1 MNDFPFEILETIS
14 ESGSQGGV
22 YAARCTGESGLPG
35 LSPGME
41 VALKFLAPEQDPERQ
56 WRALESRAAALSA
69 APHPGVARYFGALR
83 DGDGRVCVV
92 MERLRGETLRE
103 RLARERIGIDAAEA
117 LRVGGAVLDAL
128 AHAEALGI
136 VHRDIKPSNVFLCED
151 GAVKVIDFE
160 LAHRAASLE
169 RSAVPA
175 TPSADVETVD
185 PSSESA
191 DAMPCGSYDYMAP
204 EFHPSRKPSP
214 DFSGDARSDL
224 FSFGAMFHEMLAG
237 RLPYF
242 DSSTGASGSIRSDGA
257 TGAERVPVVSFFARW
272 NPEMSAGGVGAGVAA
287 DPIRTHTVRH
297 ARGFF
302 AKTLATEREE
312 RFSSFAEAR
321 GEFARL
327 SVRTLHGASRE
338 YSLSTC
344 VGKGGF
350 GAVYRALPSDGG
362 PAVALKYLVRDGADD
377 RFLREARLMAKFA
390 DDRLVRFLEVVP
402 GAASRPPVLV
412 MELLPGMPGAS
423 LKERLSAQPG
433 GGGLPAP
440 AVLRAFAR
448 YAGALALLH
457 EGGVVHRDVKPG
469 NMYLPPDGHGRAP
482 CLMDLGVALSD
493 GTQTAGAIPGTPDY
507 MAPELATSGSR
518 GDARSDLWALGVS
531 MCEALTGALPWPRL
545 PRGAE
550 AYSAW
555 MARWTKPVAP
565 DFSALAPQIRQV
577 VAKLCAIDPA
587 KRFSSAAEAE
597 AAIRALC
604 SAEGVASGGL
614 SGDGGAD
621 GDVSGCG
628 GPTGASRDGVEPGR
642 KNGRAPT
649 WVRIASA
656 CAAVAIVLLGVVQ
669 VASRKSQ
676 VKDAESRKSQV
687 ASREIPGGAAADT
700 APDTEPDAR
709 QATDDT
715 PETEPDARQATG
727 DMPDTVPD
735 APMSPL
741 AMSVSRI
748 REAAQALE
756 SEIASAVDLGFA
768 EKRIRGLEHSADK
781 AFKEALSMRGV
792 AGSPE
797 YERARKD
804 IRAIFDTLRATVLTR
819 RDELRQN
826 NQK

>member
-1 MNDFPFEILETIS
+1 
-14 ESGSQGGV
+14 
-22 YAARCTGESGLPG
+22 
-35 LSPGME
+35 
-41 VALKFLAPEQDPERQ
+41 
-56 WRALESRAAALSA
+56 
-69 APHPGVARYFGALR
+69 
-83 DGDGRVCVV
+83 
-92 MERLRGETLRE
+92 
-103 RLARERIGIDAAEA
+103 
-117 LRVGGAVLDAL
+117 
-128 AHAEALGI
+128 
-136 VHRDIKPSNVFLCED
+136 
-151 GAVKVIDFE
+151 
-160 LAHRAASLE
+160 
-169 RSAVPA
+169 
-175 TPSADVETVD
+175 
-185 PSSESA
+185 
-191 DAMPCGSYDYMAP
+191 
-204 EFHPSRKPSP
+204 
-214 DFSGDARSDL
+214 
-224 FSFGAMFHEMLAG
+224 
-237 RLPYF
+237 
-242 DSSTGASGSIRSDGA
+242 
-257 TGAERVPVVSFFARW
+257 
-272 NPEMSAGGVGAGVAA
+272 
-287 DPIRTHTVRH
+287 
-297 ARGFF
+297 
-302 AKTLATEREE
+302 
-312 RFSSFAEAR
+312 
-321 GEFARL
+321 
-327 SVRTLHGASRE
+327 
-338 YSLSTC
+338 
-344 VGKGGF
+344 
-350 GAVYRALPSDGG
+350 
-362 PAVALKYLVRDGADD
+362 
-377 RFLREARLMAKFA
+377 
-390 DDRLVRFLEVVP
+390 
-402 GAASRPPVLV
+402 
-412 MELLPGMPGAS
+412 
-423 LKERLSAQPG
+423 
-433 GGGLPAP
+433 
-440 AVLRAFAR
+440 
-448 YAGALALLH
+448 
-457 EGGVVHRDVKPG
+457 
-469 NMYLPPDGHGRAP
+469 
-482 CLMDLGVALSD
+482 
-493 GTQTAGAIPGTPDY
+493 
-507 MAPELATSGSR
+507 
-518 GDARSDLWALGVS
+518 

-565 DFSALAPQIRQV
+565 DFSALAPQVRQV

-614 SGDGGAD
+614 SVDGGAD

-628 GPTGASRDGVEPGR
+628 GPTGASRDGVEPER
-642 KNGRAPT
+642 KKGRAPT
-649 WVRIASA
+649 WVRVVSA

-700 APDTEPDAR
+700 APGTEPDAR

-715 PETEPDARQATG
+715 PGTEPDTRQATDDTPETEPDARQATGDTPDAVPDARQATGDTPDTVSDTRQATGDTPDTEPDARQATGDMPDTEPDARQATG